1 MRLWQKIS
9 IVCIVVLLLVVTIT
23 GTLLLVSARS
33 DILSLTVDNAKEK
46 QASLSKAF
54 GNMASLTVADDMPD
68 GVIRAALLDCFAAFA
83 DDTSVL
89 VHGFDTLYSYVRIE
103 PQDIL
108 PVSTAEQRVFLDEL
122 GERNFCIVGSLVEIA
137 PLHDAYTV
145 YVISDI
151 SDVYQTY
158 QNMTVRFIIIA
169 CAGITLGVLAIIFL
183 VHRSTLPLKKLS
195 QSAQRIAGGEYA
207 ERANIRTNDEVG
219 ALAEDFNRMAEAV
232 QTHVDALEER
242 NERQNLFISGVT
254 HEFKT
259 PMTSMMLHSE
269 TLLNNP
275 LLTAEQREQSL
286 MHIRTQCAWLERLT
300 QKLMS
305 LVTLGQDITL
315 AKLPVSALF
324 ERVKESTHE
333 TLQKRG
339 TPLLTECTADTLPM
353 DADLMQSLLVNL
365 VDNASKASEPGQTIL
380 LSGKGH
386 VLTVTDHGR
395 GIPPEAVKRVTEP
408 FYMVDKSRSKRMGG
422 SGLGLALVKRIADA
436 HGATLLINSTS
447 GEGTSVSVIFPKEAA
462 L

>member
-9 IVCIVVLLLVVTIT
+9 IVCIVVLLLVVALT

-33 DILSLTVDNAKEK
+33 DILTLTVDNAKEK

-54 GNMASLTVADDMPD
+54 SNMASLTVAEDMPE
-68 GVIRAALLDCFAAFA
+68 GVVTAVLLDCFAAFA
-83 DDTSVL
+83 DDSSVL
-89 VHGFDTLYSYVRIE
+89 VHGYDTLYSYVRIE

-108 PVSTAEQRVFLDEL
+108 PVSTTEQRVFLDEV

-137 PLHDAYTV
+137 PLNDQYTV
-145 YVISDI
+145 YVITDI

-158 QNMTVRFIIIA
+158 RNMTVRFIIIA
-169 CAGITLGVLAIIFL
+169 IIGITLGMLGIIFL
-183 VHRSTLPLKKLS
+183 VHLSTLPLKKLG
-195 QSAQRIAGGEYA
+195 QSARRIAGGEYT
-207 ERANIRTNDEVG
+207 ERANVRTNDEVG
-219 ALAEDFNRMAEAV
+219 ALSEDFNRMAEAV
-232 QTHVDALEER
+232 QTHVDALEDR

-275 LLTAEQREQSL
+275 LLTPEQRVKSL
-286 MHIRTQCAWLERLT
+286 MHIHTQCAWLERLT

-305 LVTLGQDITL
+305 LITLGQNVTTSSQSVPDLI
-315 AKLPVSALF
+315 
-324 ERVKESTHE
+324 ERVVESTQE

-339 TPLLTECTADTLPM
+339 TPLVTECAVDTLPM
-353 DADLMQSLLVNL
+353 DADLMQSLLINL

-380 LSGKGH
+380 LSATERT
-386 VLTVTDHGR
+386 LCVTDHGR
-395 GIPPEAVKRVTEP
+395 GIPPEAIKRVTEP

-436 HGATLLINSTS
+436 HNAELIIESMP
-447 GEGTSVSVIFPKEAA
+447 GEGTTIRVVFP
-462 L
+462 